1 VSLHVCHFTEKI
13 RLEIYVTVF
22 IVLLLED
29 SHSTLP
35 VRSLYKTDHTWH
47 VITEHR
53 ANYFGWDTPSI
64 ITMKRNT
71 FVTEL
76 VI

>member
-1 VSLHVCHFTEKI
+1 MSLHVCHFTEKI

-29 SHSTLP
+29 SHSTL
-35 VRSLYKTDHTWH
+35 RSLYKTDHTWH

-53 ANYFGWDTPSI
+53 ANYFGWDTPSM